1 MDKRALSALPR
12 PKVKKQY
19 QELRQM
25 ISGMKGIVTA
35 ERIEI
40 GVEDTLVINCFKPK
54 GKTVI
59 PWFRTFCQ
67 ETEYISQDLTEK
79 KTRWRTAAFDYIAG
93 FYISDMWRMKSNLVL
108 ASPQD
113 GDIIIEFMWSLL
125 L

>member
-40 GVEDTLVINCFKPK
+40 GGEDTLVINCFKPK

-79 KTRWRTAAFDYIAG
+79 KQGGGQRHLIISQDFIYPTRVG
-93 FYISDMWRMKSNLVL
+93 
-108 ASPQD
+108 
-113 GDIIIEFMWSLL
+113 
-125 L
+125 